1 MRRVLNRI
9 LKNLNCADKELSLL
23 FVDDEGIRNINRHFL
38 YRDHPT
44 NVISFSMREG
54 PFGDINP
61 DILGDIVISLETAFR
76 DAREAAVS
84 FHEELDFLMIHGLLH
99 LLGYNHEGASE
110 DEVKQMEE
118 KEREL
123 FLPLKNKSA
132 ATGSKRAVNI

>member
-1 MRRVLNRI
+1 M
-9 LKNLNCADKELSLL
+9 L
-23 FVDDEGIRNINRHFL
+23 FVDDEGIRDINRHFL

-76 DAREAAVS
+76 DAREAPVP

-110 DEVKQMEE
+110 DEVNKMEE

-123 FLPLKNKSA
+123 FLPVKDKSA